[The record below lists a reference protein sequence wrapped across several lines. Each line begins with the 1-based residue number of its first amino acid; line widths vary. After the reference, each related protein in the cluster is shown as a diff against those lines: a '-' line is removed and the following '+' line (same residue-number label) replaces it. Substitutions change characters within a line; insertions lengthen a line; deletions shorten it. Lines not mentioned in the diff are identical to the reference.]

1 MNNEKIVPL
10 ILCGGKGSRLWPLSR
25 QSYSKQF
32 LHIGKSNNKTLLQN
46 TLERISNL
54 ENIDKPILICNE
66 TNRFIVA
73 EQIREINL
81 DPKAIILEP
90 IGRGTAPAITVGAL
104 NLLKD
109 KNDSHLLV
117 LPSDHEISCMEEF
130 LKSVKSGLIY
140 SRQGKLVTF
149 GVVPN
154 GPSTAYGYIESNEPL
169 KGDSYSGSKICSFIE
184 KPCLDEAKT
193 LLANNKFTWNSGI
206 FLFKASTFLN
216 EINKY
221 EPKLLANCKEAIL
234 KNTIDLDFQ
243 RINKD
248 IFLKCENISVDVAV
262 MERTQNGIVVP
273 LIAGWKDLGSWSEVW
288 ESSKKD
294 SNGNAINGKVI
305 LKNCSKSFFHSENR
319 LIAGIGLQDLIVV
332 ETSDALL
339 VLNKAHSQEVK
350 EVVQELNKN
359 NQSIGFEHTKI
370 YRPWGSYTTLIED
383 LNWKVKK
390 IEVKP
395 YQSLSLQ
402 MHQYRS
408 EHWTVL
414 KGEATVQINGKTT
427 KLKKNQSTYIPL
439 KSKHR
444 LFNDKGETLLIVEV
458 QCGEI
463 VKESDIIRFDD
474 KYGRLEV

>member
-1 MNNEKIVPL
+1 MDNKKIVPL

-32 LHIGKSNNKTLLQN
+32 LHIGKNNNKTLLQN
-46 TLERISNL
+46 TLERISEL

-73 EQIREINL
+73 EQIREINVV
-81 DPKAIILEP
+81 PKAIVLEP
-90 IGRGTAPAITVGAL
+90 FGRGTAPAITIGAL

-117 LPSDHEISCMEEF
+117 LPSDHEINCTEEF
-130 LKSVKSGLIY
+130 LKSIKSGLNY

-149 GVVPN
+149 GVVPST
-154 GPSTAYGYIESNEPL
+154 PSTAYGYIESHETL
-169 KGDSYSGSKICSFIE
+169 KGDSYKGSKICSFIE

-193 LLANNKFTWNSGI
+193 LVANKKFTWNSGI
-206 FLFKASTFLN
+206 FLFKASSFIN
-216 EINKY
+216 EISKY
-221 EPKLLANCKEAIL
+221 EPKVLANCKEAIF
-234 KNTIDLDFQ
+234 KNIIDLDFQ

-248 IFLKCENISVDVAV
+248 IFFKCKNISVDVAV

-273 LIAGWKDLGSWSEVW
+273 LMAGWKDLGSWSEVW
-288 ESSKKD
+288 ESSEKD
-294 SNGNAINGKVI
+294 SNGNASNGKVI
-305 LKNCSKSFFHSENR
+305 LKNCSKSFFYSENR

-339 VLNKAHSQEVK
+339 VLNKTHSQEVK
-350 EVVQELNKN
+350 EVVQELNKKN
-359 NQSIGFEHTKI
+359 KSIGFEHTKI
-370 YRPWGSYTTLIED
+370 YRPWGSYTTLVED

-414 KGEATVQINGKTT
+414 KGEATVEINGKTT
-427 KLKKNQSTYIPL
+427 KLKK
-439 KSKHR
+439 KSKH
-444 LFNDKGETLLIVEV
+444 LYPTQIKT
-458 QCGEI
+458 
-463 VKESDIIRFDD
+463 
-474 KYGRLEV
+474 